1 MEWVDLYDE
10 NRIPLGK
17 TAERYAR
24 KQNGEYRVVVHVCIF
39 DSQGRLLTQQRSL
52 EKRMCPGKWDVS
64 AAGAVDA
71 GETVRESA
79 ERETLEEL
87 GCSLDLKGYRP
98 SFTVNFPG
106 GFDDFFIVQ
115 RDVELSE
122 LTLQT
127 EEVSA
132 VCWRTKEEILEMMER
147 GEFVSYPDGFIPFL
161 FTMRNQ
167 FGFVIA

>member
-1 MEWVDLYDE
+1 
-10 NRIPLGK
+10 
-17 TAERYAR
+17 
-24 KQNGEYRVVVHVCIF
+24 
-39 DSQGRLLTQQRSL
+39 
-52 EKRMCPGKWDVS
+52 MCPGKWDVS